1 MERKPG
7 KRWGAA
13 GRVILFCCALSV
25 FPAAHA
31 AEKEEYKLD
40 LSEVEKKAYHVGG
53 FIEARPVLNVLD
65 KSAALYK
72 TTYYN
77 FGVGSV
83 APEFNHRLQVEGSY
97 DSKLEEGGVLRF
109 FARANQDV
117 NYTYQ
122 GWYPNGRLYE
132 GLMSFRPTDAYHL
145 DIGKK
150 TFKWGK
156 GYAWNPV
163 AFIDRPK
170 DPNDPELALEGFW
183 TVSGDYT
190 KSFSGPLKTV
200 SFTPVFLPV
209 VDPMNTDFGQS
220 AANPNQAPS
229 AVPSNPNVAAKLYFL
244 LYDTDIDL
252 IYFTGGSK
260 TNRYGV
266 DFSRNISTNFEIHGE
281 LALVDNFT
289 KQVVNSNGFVSSQTY
304 DAWSYLVGVRYL
316 TEKSTT
322 YILEYYYNK
331 AGYTGAQ
338 MDEFYSFV
346 NKGYDLYQRTGNAN
360 QINRASNLAQGGYGR
375 NTPQRQYLY
384 ARVSQLEP
392 FDILYFTPAVTMITN
407 VTDGSFSITPELL
420 YTGITNLELR
430 LKTFFIV
437 GGGNTEF
444 GEKQNNFRVEF
455 RARYY
460 F

>member
-1 MERKPG
+1 
-7 KRWGAA
+7 
-13 GRVILFCCALSV
+13 
-25 FPAAHA
+25 
-31 AEKEEYKLD
+31 
-40 LSEVEKKAYHVGG
+40 
-53 FIEARPVLNVLD
+53 
-65 KSAALYK
+65 
-72 TTYYN
+72 
-77 FGVGSV
+77 
-83 APEFNHRLQVEGSY
+83 
-97 DSKLEEGGVLRF
+97 
-109 FARANQDV
+109 
-117 NYTYQ
+117 
-122 GWYPNGRLYE
+122 
-132 GLMSFRPTDAYHL
+132 
-145 DIGKK
+145 
-150 TFKWGK
+150 
-156 GYAWNPV
+156 
-163 AFIDRPK
+163 
-170 DPNDPELALEGFW
+170 
-183 TVSGDYT
+183 
-190 KSFSGPLKTV
+190 
-200 SFTPVFLPV
+200 
-209 VDPMNTDFGQS
+209 
-220 AANPNQAPS
+220 
-229 AVPSNPNVAAKLYFL
+229 
-244 LYDTDIDL
+244 
-252 IYFTGGSK
+252 
-260 TNRYGV
+260 
-266 DFSRNISTNFEIHGE
+266 
-281 LALVDNFT
+281 
-289 KQVVNSNGFVSSQTY
+289 
-304 DAWSYLVGVRYL
+304 LVGVRYL

-444 GEKQNNFRVEF
+444 GEKQNNMRIEF